1 MSKTNNELYFK
12 KVRKDA
18 EKKFSLTK
26 IISNIF
32 LFKVSIL
39 HFKIGNNDVC
49 KNLINSYDPDEESI
63 KDEYEKLKKMI
74 SLAK

>member
-1 MSKTNNELYFK
+1 M
-12 KVRKDA
+12 
-18 EKKFSLTK
+18 
-26 IISNIF
+26 IID
-32 LFKVSIL
+32 
-39 HFKIGNNDVC
+39 NDYLPEVVC